1 MSKTIQLT
9 TAERYQLLRMLEK
22 DREKHGH
29 KKVWQELHKKLK
41 KEDRQGKA

>member
-9 TAERYQLLRMLEK
+9 EAERAQLLKMIEK
-22 DREKHGH
+22 DRAEHGH

-41 KEDRQGKA
+41 KDNQ